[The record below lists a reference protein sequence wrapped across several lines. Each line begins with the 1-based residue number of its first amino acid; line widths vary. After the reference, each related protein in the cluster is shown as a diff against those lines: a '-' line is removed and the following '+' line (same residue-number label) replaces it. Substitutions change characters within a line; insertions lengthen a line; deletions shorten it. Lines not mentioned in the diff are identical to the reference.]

1 MPHPYSTWSM
11 ISDLSKISITFLLL
25 DLNIRITRA
34 NTPFAVVL
42 IAGWWKSRLPS
53 SGFPQFFIWCLSSIG
68 FTVVVEFQVS
78 LLLFLN
84 VFPLNLSLNFILLF
98 FSHIYIKLH
107 YIAQFVNHVLID
119 IIAWHTCVFPPKDP
133 KFASGIIIEWS
144 HLAYKVM
151 FHFWGMVSARLLTP
165 QELFRGFCWYGSRQF
180 FLIQYSLSQYQWS
193 STFFKG
199 FSNCT
204 QGFNY

>member
-25 DLNIRITRA
+25 DLNIRITQA

-107 YIAQFVNHVLID
+107 YIAQFVNHVLLILLLD
-119 IIAWHTCVFPPKDP
+119 IPACFLQKIQSLLVELLLNGHTLLTKLCFIFEVWYQQD
-133 KFASGIIIEWS
+133 SS
-144 HLAYKVM
+144 HLKNFSEDSA
-151 FHFWGMVSARLLTP
+151 GMDQDS
-165 QELFRGFCWYGSRQF
+165 F
-180 FLIQYSLSQYQWS
+180 F
-193 STFFKG
+193 
-199 FSNCT
+199 
-204 QGFNY
+204 